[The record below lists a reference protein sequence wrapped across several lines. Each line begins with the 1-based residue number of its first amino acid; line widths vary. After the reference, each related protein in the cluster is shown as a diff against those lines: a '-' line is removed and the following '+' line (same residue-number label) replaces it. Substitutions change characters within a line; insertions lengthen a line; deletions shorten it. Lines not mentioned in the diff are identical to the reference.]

1 MFPDTQ
7 WIGADDKVKCV
18 VTGGGT
24 GGHIY
29 PAIAVAKSIQK
40 IMPSASILYI
50 GTESGMESSL
60 VPKEGLD
67 FMTVRSS
74 GIVGKS
80 PIVALK
86 GIWNAGL
93 GVNDARHIFKEIE
106 PDVVLGTGGYVSGP
120 VVLAASLMGIPCAI
134 QEQNAVPGKTNLYLS
149 KRVDMT
155 FAAWENSLEYF
166 PKNSKVKVTGN
177 PVRETLFSVSKDEG
191 RAFFGLDERFT
202 LLVLGGSRGAESIV
216 QAAISI
222 AREMDEGLQMIL
234 VSGSRYYEEAVSEL
248 GAVPED
254 GQKGARTDNVVV
266 RPFVYNME
274 MAYNACDLVL
284 ARAGGMTLA
293 EITALGLPSIIVPS
307 PHVVG
312 NHQELNARALEAEGA
327 ALVIREGPNLISE
340 IRDSFFKLVQ
350 DEEAVDGM
358 RQASRKIGKPNA
370 AIHIADDLIEMAKK
384 RE

>member
-254 GQKGARTDNVVV
+254 GQEGARTDNVVV